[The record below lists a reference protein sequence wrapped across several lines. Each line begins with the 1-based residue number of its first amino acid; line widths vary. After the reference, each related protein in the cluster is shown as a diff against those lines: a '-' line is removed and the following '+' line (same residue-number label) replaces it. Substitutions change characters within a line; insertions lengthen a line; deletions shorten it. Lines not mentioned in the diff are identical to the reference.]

1 MKLVTFENNG
11 VDRVGAVSADGRS
24 IVDLEAAAEMT
35 GIDGSF
41 GSMIEFLEAG
51 AAGLRTA
58 GSLLDSPDSRNLLRL
73 DAARLRAPVPCPRKL
88 FALAG
93 NYVEHITEA
102 GRAVEPQDKQTPRVF
117 MKPPFSTVI
126 GPGADILIPP
136 IARSIDWEGE
146 LAVVI
151 GKAAKGVSRQE
162 ALDYVAGYTIMND
175 VSERDLKIW
184 DRSDSRPQDK
194 WFDWLNGKWLD
205 TFAPQGPWI
214 VTCDEIP
221 DPQTLEI
228 STYVNGERK
237 QHSNTSQMIFPVAS
251 IIEYI
256 SAFVR
261 LDPGDIITTGTV
273 AGVGAASSTFLSP
286 GDQVKIAISQIG
298 ELCNGVAASDK

>member
-126 GPGADILIPP
+126 GPGADIDETAGAGRTDLRRRI
-136 IARSIDWEGE
+136 E
-146 LAVVI
+146 LQ
-151 GKAAKGVSRQE
+151 GFGG
-162 ALDYVAGYTIMND
+162 AGYGGPCGGSGRVVGTGNKQSYPND
-175 VSERDLKIW
+175 
-184 DRSDSRPQDK
+184 
-194 WFDWLNGKWLD
+194 
-205 TFAPQGPWI
+205 
-214 VTCDEIP
+214 
-221 DPQTLEI
+221 
-228 STYVNGERK
+228 
-237 QHSNTSQMIFPVAS
+237 QHRGQRQKGFRHTHP
-251 IIEYI
+251 
-256 SAFVR
+256 
-261 LDPGDIITTGTV
+261 LP
-273 AGVGAASSTFLSP
+273 
-286 GDQVKIAISQIG
+286 
-298 ELCNGVAASDK
+298 

>member
-24 IVDLEAAAEMT
+24 IVDLEAAAQMT

-41 GSMIEFLEAG
+41 G
-51 AAGLRTA
+51 
-58 GSLLDSPDSRNLLRL
+58 DSRNLLRL

-93 NYVEHITEA
+93 NYVEHIAEA

-126 GPGADILIPP
+126 GPGADILVPP

-151 GKAAKGVSRQE
+151 GKVAKGVSRQE

-214 VTCDEIP
+214 VTCAPATRSRI
-221 DPQTLEI
+221 
-228 STYVNGERK
+228 RRRWK
-237 QHSNTSQMIFPVAS
+237 
-251 IIEYI
+251 
-256 SAFVR
+256 
-261 LDPGDIITTGTV
+261 
-273 AGVGAASSTFLSP
+273 
-286 GDQVKIAISQIG
+286 
-298 ELCNGVAASDK
+298 